1 MPSCRLNEL
10 LALSLS
16 SCCSLERH
24 RPRRPRREAK
34 QRPVLP
40 LIRLTCRKFGMDG
53 GNSIRQSRFYAKGE
67 HIFFDVAPLKYAS
80 WPEYQAGVVKELS
93 DYKSAKFTVNS

>member
-1 MPSCRLNEL
+1 
-10 LALSLS
+10 
-16 SCCSLERH
+16 
-24 RPRRPRREAK
+24 
-34 QRPVLP
+34 
-40 LIRLTCRKFGMDG
+40 MDG